1 LAAVAQL
8 TQQMKTLPPMVS
20 TVPVAQDESELHP
33 IEAMECLDWLNG
45 SEGQKFK
52 YGTPEQRAAYQN
64 MHLHWSEHTAM
75 AKKIAIANAPPP
87 PQKPPSESISIDI
100 SKMPPNV
107 AVAGLAKAGI
117 QATVTD
123 FQQHAA
129 DQLNQAVQKKAIPA
143 ALAEHNKPPQGG
155 EQPRQLRR

>member
-1 LAAVAQL
+1 
-8 TQQMKTLPPMVS
+8 
-20 TVPVAQDESELHP
+20 
-33 IEAMECLDWLNG
+33 
-45 SEGQKFK
+45 
-52 YGTPEQRAAYQN
+52 
-64 MHLHWSEHTAM
+64 M